1 MGYYCISV
9 LYPFFDELC
18 HAAVFP
24 PQYKSKI
31 LYFEAVKQYLE
42 QSSVKNTLKILIQ
55 NGYKLYFC
63 SDHGSVVATGNGKK
77 VEKYL
82 QDKFAKR
89 ACIIPKES
97 SELTEHRKLAIPYI
111 EDKILA
117 LPDGRTMFTNKGK
130 IEINH
135 GGITL
140 EEMVVPFIKVM

>member
-1 MGYYCISV
+1 
-9 LYPFFDELC
+9 
-18 HAAVFP
+18 
-24 PQYKSKI
+24 
-31 LYFEAVKQYLE
+31 LE
-42 QSSVKNTLKILIQ
+42 QSNVKNTLRILIH

-63 SDHGSVVATGNGKK
+63 YDHGSVVATGNGKK

-97 SELTEHRKLAIPYI
+97 SELTEHRKLAIPCI

-140 EEMVVPFIKVM
+140 EEMVVPFIKVCKLWRDVFWFLCLRHDVRCYVRFDRL